1 MNEAAQEI
9 CRDNGVSMKSVKFA
23 LLTIIVVFAAQLT
36 AQTLPRE
43 FDVAKLKVGDWSIR
57 TYGAAW
63 SPPGMVLF
71 SRYDP
76 LSTPHGGYVWTRD
89 LYALPPAAET
99 ESASLSCM
107 MLRDGTFEALG
118 DCAHRRPDGSYTVDV
133 AALRLLDFDRWGLA
147 TLVIR
152 EEGYAYVRRDG
163 RALLVPTF
171 DNTPDEF
178 INGLVRVKIGEKFGY
193 ADRRLKMVIPA
204 IYDGTYRFSNGRARA
219 CLGCVSVSDGE
230 HSWYRGGQ
238 PVCLDRRGGQR
249 DGSECGNSGWLPSA
263 LRENPEAPETI
274 APKPL
279 TDALHFGQAAFL
291 QSDIALISQSF
302 DVGGFPVLDIAFE
315 PDAAKRLEAETL
327 RLLNTDV
334 SIVLGST
341 KLTSARLVEPIT
353 EGRLRLSGRFN
364 LREAQDMAGQ
374 IICTMHLAT
383 EQYEPPKLANDLSCN
398 RNKEQGIK
406 P

>member
-99 ESASLSCM
+99 ESASLSCL
-107 MLRDGTFEALG
+107 MLKDGMFEALG
-118 DCAHRRPDGSYTVDV
+118 DCVHRDSDGNYTVDT
-133 AALRLLDFDRWGLA
+133 AELRLLDFDRWGLA

-171 DNTPDEF
+171 DNAPDEF
-178 INGLVRVKIGEKFGY
+178 INGLVRVRIGEKFGY
-193 ADRRLKMVIPA
+193 ADRSLKVVIPA
-204 IYDGTYRFSNGRARA
+204 IYDGTYRFSKGRARA

-230 HSWYRGGQ
+230 HSWYSGGQ

-249 DGSECGNSGWLPSA
+249 NGLECGNSGYLPSA
-263 LRENPEAPETI
+263 TREIPEAPETI
-274 APKPL
+274 TPKPL
-279 TDALHFGQAAFL
+279 TDVLYFGQAAFI

-302 DVGGFPVLDIAFE
+302 DVVGSPVLDIAFQPE
-315 PDAAKRLEAETL
+315 ATKRLEAETL
-327 RLLNTDV
+327 RLLNKDV
-334 SIVLGST
+334 SIALGST
-341 KLTSARLVEPIT
+341 ELTSARLVEPIT
-353 EGRLRLSGRFN
+353 EGQIRLSGRFN
-364 LREAQDMAGQ
+364 LLEAQDMAGQ
-374 IICTMHLAT
+374 IICKMHLAP
-383 EQYEPPKLANDLSCN
+383 EQYDPPSLANNLPCN

>member
-1 MNEAAQEI
+1 
-9 CRDNGVSMKSVKFA
+9 MKSVKFA
-23 LLTIIVVFAAQLT
+23 LLPMIAVFAAQLA

-63 SPPGMVLF
+63 SPPEMVLI
-71 SRYDP
+71 SWYDP
-76 LSTPHGGYVWTRD
+76 PGTPHGGYVRPRD

-107 MLRDGTFEALG
+107 MLKDGTFEALG
-118 DCAHRRPDGSYTVDV
+118 DCAHRRPDGSYKVDTK
-133 AALRLLDFDRWGLA
+133 ALKLLDFDRLGLA

-152 EEGYAYVRRDG
+152 EEGYAFVRRDG

-171 DNTPDEF
+171 DNAPDEF
-178 INGLVRVKIGEKFGY
+178 IDGLVRVKIGEKFGY
-193 ADRRLKMVIPA
+193 ADRRLKVVIPA

-249 DGSECGNSGWLPSA
+249 DSAECGNSGWLPSA

-274 APKPL
+274 ALKPL
-279 TDALHFGQAAFL
+279 TDALHFGQAAFI

-302 DVGGFPVLDIAFE
+302 DVGGFPVLDVAFQ
-315 PDAAKRLEAETL
+315 PDATKRLEAETL
-327 RLLNTDV
+327 RLLNKDV

-341 KLTSARLVEPIT
+341 ELTSARLVEPIT
-353 EGRLRLSGRFN
+353 EGRIRLSGRFN

-374 IICTMHLAT
+374 IICKMHLAP
-383 EQYEPPKLANDLSCN
+383 EQYDPPGLANNLPCKPD
-398 RNKEQGIK
+398 KEQGVK